1 MAQKYPDRSTVASL
15 EPERARSLTTPR
27 AVEQRIRP
35 SDLAELLEVG
45 AAEVNRI
52 ARRFGGLK
60 SVKNWETKRRE
71 TWITPAGAVRVIIS
85 VRAEQGR
92 LVMADPRSLSA
103 AERLRRRR
111 LLPEG

>member
-1 MAQKYPDRSTVASL
+1 M
-15 EPERARSLTTPR
+15 TTPR
-27 AVEQRIRP
+27 AVEQRIRT
-35 SDLAELLEVG
+35 SDLAELLECG

-60 SVKNWETKRRE
+60 SVKNWQTKRAE
-71 TWITPAGAVRVIIS
+71 TWITPAAAVRVIIM

-92 LVMADPRSLSA
+92 LVMADPRDLNA
-103 AERLRRRR
+103 AERLRRKK